1 MVLETINRHDL
12 FLRGFGSN
20 PGKEESKVRIS
31 AIKAIVPACD
41 AASSNEPDGSVND
54 EPTSGSD
61 SGRMKWRR
69 ESKVVDITGFDGD
82 TQLGFLFDYCHHHR
96 HNHQEENIN
105 INGKK
110 ESEVVVARFEVEMV
124 VVEHE
129 RSEGRGGS
137 GSMSLW
143 SPGATCQV

>member
-69 ESKVVDITGFDGD
+69 ESKVVDITEFDED
-82 TQLGFLFDYCHHHR
+82 TQLGFLFRHFHH
-96 HNHQEENIN
+96 HQEEKN
-105 INGKK
+105 INGKE
-110 ESEVVVARFEVEMV
+110 ESEVVVASFEVEMV

-129 RSEGRGGS
+129 LTE
-137 GSMSLW
+137 
-143 SPGATCQV
+143 